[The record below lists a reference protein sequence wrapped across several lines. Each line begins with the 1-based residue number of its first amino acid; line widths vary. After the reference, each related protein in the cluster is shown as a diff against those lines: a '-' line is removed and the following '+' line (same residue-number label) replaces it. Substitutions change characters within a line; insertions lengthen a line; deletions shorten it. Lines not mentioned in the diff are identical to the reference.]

1 MTIWDVD
8 GPLAERTAAELGD
21 GARSFAVDVLDFTA
35 VQAAARG
42 TLGAFGRIDALV
54 TSARLAGMNATVIDD
69 PVEEWRWVLD
79 VNLNRTFHCCKRI
92 KRILPAL
99 AKQTYGRVVLIAPIA
114 AKDGNPNAA
123 AHSASKAGVIALAV
137 SLGKEHAA
145 RDIAIDCITPAAAR
159 TRIFDQMTKQHIASM
174 LSNIPR
180 GRSLELDEAA
190 SLIARLCTRENGFC
204 TGAVFDLS
212 GGRMTYSGGNGLRA
226 ALGQAQPQ
234 RAVGALSRFRHL
246 HRPACRQRSAGDGA
260 RRVSEHASPPRAHRS
275 ARQRSSPR
283 ALSIRANGLTTHPPR
298 PAEVWEVLTLAPCL
312 PEHSHRPHR
321 SACEARDDESRSC
334 RLGTN
339 TPLVRRKRNWN
350 EDLHL
355 QRTLPR
361 PQPPRIRWLR
371 KRALTKSIT

>member
-1 MTIWDVD
+1 MNRYDMEGQVAVGTGGAQGIGFAVARRLVASGAEVAIRDVD

-21 GARSFAVDVLDFTA
+21 GARSFAVDAADFTA

-42 TLGAFGRIDALV
+42 TLGAFGRIGALV

-92 KRILPAL
+92 KRILSAMV
-99 AKQTYGRVVLIAPIA
+99 KETYGRVALIAPIA
-114 AKDGNPNAA
+114 GKDGNPNAA

-180 GRSLELDEAA
+180 GRFLELDEAA
-190 SLIARLCTRENGFC
+190 SLIARLCTRENGLR

-212 GGRMTYSGGNGLRA
+212 GEQVTYSGGNGFIA
-226 ALGQAQPQ
+226 AFGRAQPQ
-234 RAVGALSRFRHL
+234 RAVGALSRCRHL
-246 HRPACRQRSAGDGA
+246 QHPARRQRSPPHGA
-260 RRVSEHASPPRAHRS
+260 WRVGEHGSPHPRT
-275 ARQRSSPR
+275 R
-283 ALSIRANGLTTHPPR
+283 AAVRPFPPPAPSIGANGLTTHPSMAAQVSEMLTCASFADSPFASPASVGTRSPR
-298 PAEVWEVLTLAPCL
+298 
-312 PEHSHRPHR
+312 
-321 SACEARDDESRSC
+321 
-334 RLGTN
+334 
-339 TPLVRRKRNWN
+339 
-350 EDLHL
+350 
-355 QRTLPR
+355 
-361 PQPPRIRWLR
+361 
-371 KRALTKSIT
+371 